1 MKRRQR
7 YVFVCTKRRPD
18 DHKKGSCAIHGS
30 EELVR
35 TLKQAAVAAK
45 VDAKVTSS
53 GCFDLC
59 WVGASVAIM
68 PDNVFLKRIELA
80 DVDRVVGAL
89 ALETKA
95 ELEDALADHVA
106 NERDFIDPN
115 KAGGT

>member
-18 DHKKGSCAIHGS
+18 DHKKGSCAVHGS
-30 EELVR
+30 EELLR

-59 WVGASVAIM
+59 WVGASVAVM
-68 PDNVFLKRIELA
+68 PDNVFLKRIELS
-80 DVDRVVGAL
+80 DVERVVGAL

-95 ELEDALADHVA
+95 ELEEALAEHVA
-106 NERDFIDPN
+106 GERDFIDPN
-115 KAGGT
+115 KAG